1 MSLRPRAPAPC
12 AAAACCASPLSFRG
26 GRLAAVLATGMRRLG
41 PTPAVNTGVV
51 FTIEP
56 ELEQCVICT
65 EPMSGAVSNDNP
77 FIVLECQHAF
87 HVRCISSWAEG
98 KMEPLCP
105 YCRAPITEHD
115 IDDIGSVYVD
125 GRKVSTKWPDGR
137 VTFYEGE
144 RGAERKVRDE
154 FPDGRK
160 HFYEGEKGAE
170 RMVRVER
177 PSGEKYFYEGEKGAE
192 RMVRV
197 ERPSGEKYFYE
208 GEKGA
213 ERMVRVEDPDGEKQF
228 LEGEKGAERIVR
240 IEFPDGEEYLYE
252 GESGA
257 ERVVRVERPDGEKY
271 FYEGEKGAERM
282 VRVEFPDGTVHFYE
296 GVKGAERIVRVEEP
310 RAKRMRTR
318 ALVGRRGP
326 TL

>member
-1 MSLRPRAPAPC
+1 VLAAGMRLGAVRAAPAAP
-12 AAAACCASPLSFRG
+12 
-26 GRLAAVLATGMRRLG
+26 
-41 PTPAVNTGVV
+41 TGVV

-65 EPMSGAVSNDNP
+65 EPMSGAVSEDNP

-105 YCRAPITEHD
+105 FCRVPITEHD
-115 IDDIGSVYVD
+115 IDDLGSVYVG
-125 GRKVSTKWPDGR
+125 GRKVRVQRPDGS
-137 VTFYEGE
+137 VT
-144 RGAERKVRDE
+144 
-154 FPDGRK
+154 
-160 HFYEGEKGAE
+160 FYEGEKGAE
-170 RMVRVER
+170 RKVRVER

-197 ERPSGEKYFYE
+197 ARPRGEKYFDA

-213 ERMVRVEDPDGEKQF
+213 ERMVRVERPDGEKQF
-228 LEGEKGAERIVR
+228 FEGEKDAERKVR
-240 IEFPDGEEYLYE
+240 
-252 GESGA
+252 A
-257 ERVVRVERPDGEKY
+257 
-271 FYEGEKGAERM
+271 
-282 VRVEFPDGTVHFYE
+282 EFPDGTVHFYE